1 MNNNNNYNFNYFVTE
16 NKIPLIN
23 TVIGTILK
31 GVVIIM
37 SSHIFYKCWKE
48 KSKNTI
54 FNLVSRSMIL
64 LAIPLIIYF
73 YVEKNNIDKQIS
85 KYKCYEDTKC
95 FQDTE
100 EKAMLLYNIE
110 LWSSVAIFFIS
121 FLLWLKI
128 IL

>member
-1 MNNNNNYNFNYFVTE
+1 MNNNYNFNYFVTK

-31 GVVIIM
+31 GLVIIM

-95 FQDTE
+95 FQDTDK
-100 EKAMLLYNIE
+100 KAMLLYNIE
-110 LWSSVAIFFIS
+110 FWSSGAIFFIS
-121 FLLWLKI
+121 FILWLKI